1 MKKTLLILLAGI
13 LAVAFSACK
22 NEKEETLKQLQA
34 EVESINAE
42 CPMQVD
48 EITTWKSFGIEDGN
62 IVYSYTVSSV
72 EGFSDEEFA
81 NELSK
86 NIDGLKEQN
95 YTALKEQYNTDADV
109 HTAMSLVKKAEM
121 GIIYRYTMAETGRSI
136 DVVLTPEE
144 VSAL

>member
-48 EITTWKSFGIEDGN
+48 EITTWKSFGIEDGT
-62 IVYSYTVSSV
+62 IVYSYTVMDV
-72 EGFSDEEFA
+72 EGVDVIK
-81 NELSK
+81 L
-86 NIDGLKEQN
+86 LKENAAEQKKN
-95 YTALKEQYNTDADV
+95 LENNLKQTDEFMTDSKPLVVKAGLGIKYVYTSSSTGD
-109 HTAMSLVKKAEM
+109 KAEM
-121 GIIYRYTMAETGRSI
+121 IF
-136 DVVLTPEE
+136 TPEE
-144 VSAL
+144 VAAL